1 MYRASSFLFDQDR
14 FVASLKDMAHPAL
27 PSIVLL
33 GIDTVQL
40 AHAAGEIAVR
50 RFNQKVLMIAHQAI
64 SMTQPVMLLADFAKQ
79 AKERRTIIVIFV
91 NRLTPVTTRGD
102 VIKRAGKFQSERSGH
117 SLAPLVGTSSRLPI
131 NPASGGGRA
140 KGKT

>member
-1 MYRASSFLFDQDR
+1 
-14 FVASLKDMAHPAL
+14 MAHPAV
-27 PSIVLL
+27 PSIVIL

-64 SMTQPVMLLADFAKQ
+64 SMTQPVVLLADLAKQ
-79 AKERRTIIVIFV
+79 AKERRPIIVIFV

-102 VIKRAGKFQSERSGH
+102 VIKRAGKFRSERSGH
-117 SLAPLVGTSSRLPI
+117 SLAPLVEKSSRLPI
-131 NPASGGGRA
+131 NPASGNCRCGG
-140 KGKT
+140 GQKTGPDPRLWG